1 MLQNMEDFED
11 GIFIATTNLA
21 SHLDP
26 AFERRFLFK
35 VEYKRPNQEVRRKIL
50 SNIFK
55 DLSPATIDEINST
68 CELTGGQ
75 IQNVHKKILI
85 NKVLDETSNHESL
98 IVDLCK
104 QEFVLSKTALNPIG
118 FRAS

>member
-26 AFERRFLFK
+26 AFERRFLYK
-35 VEYKRPNQEVRRKIL
+35 VEYKKPKEHVRKQIL
-50 SNIFK
+50 SNVFK
-55 DLSPATIDEINST
+55 NISEDTINTINES

-85 NKVLDETSNHESL
+85 NSLLDEELDQDTM

-104 QEFVLSKTALNPIG
+104 EEFILSNSNRKPIG
-118 FRAS
+118 FIQ